1 MSAAATGR
9 LREFGL
15 ATPLLAAAV
24 VAAFGGALL
33 TVGAPTSVF
42 FAAVIQLL
50 FVAPGVVIVARTQ
63 PKLVGWLPAV
73 AFGPIVGFG
82 LSSLALLA
90 FWAAG
95 GRGAWLFLA
104 APVTALAVAW
114 PAARLRGRWR
124 LGDTHRSDLR
134 MLLFALLLVPVLVG
148 RPFAMV
154 GVETPRGVAYRQYF
168 TADYVWRRAV
178 VAELAKGDFLP
189 KNPYYIDDPLH
200 YYWLPHLLDA
210 VDHRARPEVDL
221 DELLLTRTILV
232 DAMFVAGLYG
242 LARQAVPLPW
252 AALAAVVC
260 AFLATSAE
268 ALVAAATLWRDGA
281 PLGTLRFLNIDAIS
295 RWHYNGMPIDGLQR
309 ILWYQPHHAVGYLL
323 GFLGVVAV
331 ARRTRPRDPTVFAVA
346 GLLLAMSILV
356 SSFAGLMFT
365 AVAAVYEATNTVVR
379 RAWVT
384 AVFNAAYAALPMAL
398 GSALVMA
405 LHYVD
410 QPPDYHL
417 NVIRLGLNP
426 LAPENFWTVT
436 AMSFGPAVIMGSL
449 GAAAAWRRRLRDL
462 LPFAAVLPVVWW
474 FYFYVDIRDH
484 QDVYVG
490 WRVGHFTF
498 MALIPFIGVAFLA
511 VREWRGAARVAG
523 AAVLAVSVLVGLPTT
538 IVDAFNTQDVVL
550 AVPEGGWNH
559 SEFISRGE
567 QDGLQWLRQHTPA
580 DAVVQVDT
588 QTRAEGMWALIPAF
602 AERRMAVGLPLSMVP
617 LKKYQ
622 VGAHRIHW
630 LYHVDSAA
638 TAYELAVR
646 FGIDYLV
653 VGPPERL
660 AHPGIEARLGA
671 TPDLLPL
678 VFHNDALSIFGVR
691 PPRE

>member
-1 MSAAATGR
+1 MIEAATGR
-9 LREFGL
+9 LRASGF
-15 ATPLLAAAV
+15 ATLLLAATV
-24 VAAFGGALL
+24 VAAFGGTLL
-33 TVGAPTSVF
+33 SVGAPASVF
-42 FAAVIQLL
+42 LATVIQLL

-63 PKLVGWLPAV
+63 PKEVGWLPAV

-82 LSSLALLA
+82 SSSLTLLA

-104 APVTALAVAW
+104 APVTALALAW

-124 LGDTHRSDLR
+124 LADTNRSDLR

-154 GVETPRGVAYRQYF
+154 GVETSRGVAYRQYF

-210 VDHRARPEVDL
+210 VDHRVRPGVDL
-221 DELLLTRTILV
+221 DELLLTRTILI

-242 LARQAVPLPW
+242 LARQAVPVPW
-252 AALAAVVC
+252 AALAGVVC

-295 RWHYNGMPIDGLQR
+295 RWNYNGMPIDGLQR

-323 GFLGVVAV
+323 GFLGVMAV
-331 ARRTRPRDPTVFAVA
+331 ARRTRPRDPAVFAVA
-346 GLLLAMSILV
+346 GLLLAMSTLV

-365 AVAAVYEATNTVVR
+365 AIAAVYEATNTVVR

-384 AVFNAAYAALPMAL
+384 AIFNAAYAALPLAL

-410 QPPDYHL
+410 QPPDEL
-417 NVIRLGLNP
+417 SVVRLGLNP
-426 LAPENFWTVT
+426 LAPENFWIVT

-449 GAAAAWRRRLRDL
+449 GAAAAWQRRLRDL

-490 WRVGHFTF
+490 WRVGHLTF

-511 VREWRGAARVAG
+511 VRAWRGAARVAG
-523 AAVLAVSVLVGLPTT
+523 AAVLAVAVLLGLPTT

-550 AVPEGGWNH
+550 DVPEGGWNH
-559 SEFISRGE
+559 SEFISRNE
-567 QDGLQWLRQHTPA
+567 QDGLQWLREHTSS

-588 QTRAEGMWALIPAF
+588 QTRAANMWAFIPAF

-617 LKKYQ
+617 LEKYQ
-622 VGAHRIHW
+622 VGAGRIHR
-630 LYHVDSAA
+630 LYHTDSA
-638 TAYELAVR
+638 TKAYELAVR

-660 AHPGIEARLGA
+660 AHHGIEARWGT

-678 VFHNDALSIFGVR
+678 VFRNDALSIFRVR